1 MLKWEAYR
9 PWRPGFPP
17 MAVQLANPMKLASP
31 ADPGRL
37 QGGAR
42 RVVAPVLRGLWPVEM
57 EGVGNIPATGPALIA
72 PNHISFIDSVFILA
86 LVPRRILAVGKAEY
100 MDSWRTRYLFPA
112 VGMIPLNRANSTAA
126 AAALAQAA
134 QALESGDL
142 FLIYPEGTRSR
153 DGYLHRGKTGVA
165 RLAMRTG
172 APIIPVGIQG
182 TDAIQPPGTYVPR
195 LFKPCRLRF
204 GTPILTRR
212 YENGRITRAALRNLT
227 DEVMYE
233 ISQLSGQT
241 YVDGYGP
248 TAPARA

>member
-1 MLKWEAYR
+1 VEI
-9 PWRPGFPP
+9 
-17 MAVQLANPMKLASP
+17 
-31 ADPGRL
+31 
-37 QGGAR
+37 QGI
-42 RVVAPVLRGLWPVEM
+42 E
-57 EGVGNIPATGPALIA
+57 NIPAAGPALIA

-86 LVPRRILAVGKAEY
+86 LMPRRILAVGKAEY

-112 VGMIPLNRANSTAA
+112 VGMIPLNRTSSTAA
-126 AAALAQAA
+126 AAALAQSAR
-134 QALESGDL
+134 ALESGDL

-153 DGYLHRGKTGVA
+153 DGYLHRGRTGVA

-182 TDAIQPPGTYVPR
+182 TDAIQPPGTSLPR

-212 YENGRITRAALRNLT
+212 YEAGKITRAALRSLT

-241 YVDGYGP
+241 YVDCYGP
-248 TAPARA
+248 TAPTATPVG